1 MSVLRSLGYVGTP
14 RVKQTPEEKA
24 DKALRSRLWLLY
36 RITPEQQVAVE
47 AYMRANGMTCLL
59 GTSLKGTGTDHD
71 HNTGLYRGRL
81 AFLINKAMGFVDAHA
96 KTTGLSAADVLRVMA
111 DYAEVPPAV
120 KSIGFH
126 FGLIG
131 KAQRKRKM
139 VYGSPSGPLPP
150 VVTPKKPKK
159 KPTKKK
165 PYVVNMSKSDGPIGN
180 TD

>member
-47 AYMRANGMTCLL
+47 ESMRIHGMTCLL

-96 KTTGLSAADVLRVMA
+96 KTTGMTPTQILQAMA
-111 DYAEVPPAV
+111 RYASIPPAV
-120 KSIGFH
+120 TAIGYH
-126 FGLIG
+126 YGLIG

-139 VYGSPSGPLPP
+139 IYGSANGPLPP
-150 VVTPKKPKK
+150 VVTPKKPNKKPAKK
-159 KPTKKK
+159 KT
-165 PYVVNMSKSDGPIGN
+165 YVVNMSKGDGPIGN